1 MKRTNLYNQG
11 FLWAVLGTILF
22 STKAILIKLCFK
34 TTNIDA
40 SSLLMLRMLFALPF
54 YAAAMWYYF
63 ANQQLK
69 KVKPSTYFAAG
80 LIGLLGYYMSSLFDF
95 IGLQYVSASIERI
108 ILFIYPTLAVLLNLL
123 IFKVAITKRQWLAI
137 LITYIG
143 IGLAYWGEL
152 NQIPDTKMFFFGTWM
167 ILLCAITF
175 AFYLV
180 GSGKIIPKI
189 GAPQFTSLSM
199 LAASVGIFI
208 HYFVTHQQGIASIV
222 DMPILYSSS
231 IWLVIALAIIGTVIP
246 SFLMSGGMKRIGSND
261 LAIITSIGPV
271 STLFQARWILNE
283 AFTWEQILGTV
294 FVVLGV
300 ILVKKVGATKTNP
313 DYPNYPSPKG

>member
-1 MKRTNLYNQG
+1 
-11 FLWAVLGTILF
+11 
-22 STKAILIKLCFK
+22 LIKLCFK

-80 LIGLLGYYMSSLFDF
+80 LIGLLGYYISSLFDF

-231 IWLVIALAIIGTVIP
+231 VWLVIALAIIGTVIP

-283 AFTWEQILGTV
+283 AFSWEQILGTV

-300 ILVKKVGATKTNP
+300 ILVKKVGATETNP

>member
-80 LIGLLGYYMSSLFDF
+80 LIGLLGYYISSLFDF

-283 AFTWEQILGTV
+283 AFSWEQILGTV

>member
-1 MKRTNLYNQG
+1 MKRTKLYNQG

-54 YAAAMWYYF
+54 YAAAMWYFF
-63 ANQQLK
+63 ANQQIK
-69 KVKPSTYFAAG
+69 KVKASTYFAVC
-80 LIGLLGYYMSSLFDF
+80 LVGLLGYYMSSLFDF

-167 ILLCAITF
+167 ILLCAVTF

-180 GSGKIIPKI
+180 WSGKIIPKI

-222 DMPILYSSS
+222 DMPILHSNSVWY
-231 IWLVIALAIIGTVIP
+231 VIALAIIGTVIP

-283 AFTWEQILGTV
+283 AFSWEQILGTV

-300 ILVKKVGATKTNP
+300 VLVKKVGATKTNP

>member
-22 STKAILIKLCFK
+22 STKAILIKLCFN

-40 SSLLMLRMLFALPF
+40 SSLLMLRMLFSLPF
-54 YAAAMWYYF
+54 YVAAMWYFF
-63 ANQQLK
+63 AHQQLK
-69 KVKPSTYFAAG
+69 KVKASTYIAAC
-80 LIGLLGYYMSSLFDF
+80 LIGILGYYMSSLFDF

-123 IFKVAITKRQWLAI
+123 IFKVAISKRQWIAI
-137 LITYIG
+137 LITYFG

-167 ILLCAITF
+167 ILLCAVTF

-208 HYFVTHQQGIASIV
+208 HYFVTHQHGIASIAAI
-222 DMPILYSSS
+222 PILHSSS
-231 IWLVIALAIIGTVIP
+231 LWYVIALAIIGTVIP

-271 STLFQARWILNE
+271 STLFQARWVLNE
-283 AFTWEQILGTV
+283 AFSWEQILGTV

-300 ILVKKVGATKTNP
+300 ILVKKVGATKTDP

>member
-80 LIGLLGYYMSSLFDF
+80 LIGLLGYYISSLFDF

-246 SFLMSGGMKRIGSND
+246 SFLMSEGMKRIGSND

-300 ILVKKVGATKTNP
+300 ILVKKVGATETNP

>member
-69 KVKPSTYFAAG
+69 KVKTSTYFAAG
-80 LIGLLGYYMSSLFDF
+80 LIGLLGYYVSSLFDF

-123 IFKVAITKRQWLAI
+123 IFKVAITKRQWLAV

-231 IWLVIALAIIGTVIP
+231 VWLVIALAIIGTVIP

-283 AFTWEQILGTV
+283 AFSWEQILGTV

-300 ILVKKVGATKTNP
+300 ILVKKVGATETNP

>member
-167 ILLCAITF
+167 ILICAITF

-294 FVVLGV
+294 FVVFGV
-300 ILVKKVGATKTNP
+300 ILVKKVGATETNP